1 MWGQGMQ
8 IKVKFI
14 DGRIELVRPRELQ
27 ELIDARRII
36 QFRRAGGW
44 VMLGKDEIRS
54 TLRGD
59 YLGPE
64 RRRPQD

>member
-1 MWGQGMQ
+1 MQ

-27 ELIDARRII
+27 ELIEARRIS
-36 QFRRAGGW
+36 QFRRSGGW
-44 VMLGKDEIRS
+44 VVLGRDDIRS

-59 YLGPE
+59 YRGPE
-64 RRRPQD
+64 RRHSES